1 VDENEFSHRIRLA
14 IPSLDLYVSSRTQKQ
29 HVDDVCSDAIAIAW
43 QKRHK
48 IPQQVTN
55 ATHDPLVP
63 FLILTAR
70 NLIRNLE
77 RRLSTRNRHL
87 KDLIPQDA
95 PSAEAVVLE
104 DSNLI
109 QAMQLM
115 KLKDRELLL
124 LLAWNELSIAEIAQ
138 VLKISKAN
146 VSVRLNRARKRLSE
160 ILQELSQEE
169 H

>member
-1 VDENEFSHRIRLA
+1 MDENEFSHRIRLA

-48 IPQQVTN
+48 IPQQATD

-77 RRLSTRNRHL
+77 RRLNTRNRHL

-95 PSAEAVVLE
+95 PSAETVVLD
-104 DSNLI
+104 DSNLN
-109 QAMQLM
+109 QALQLM
-115 KLKDRELLL
+115 KPKDRELLL
-124 LLAWNELSIAEIAQ
+124 LLAWNELSIAEIARVMQ
-138 VLKISKAN
+138 MTKAN